1 MHCFTAKTACAV
13 LDVLG
18 PPYCDPEG
26 RHCQYY
32 FDYPLTDFPGIA
44 PFVTVDRFFSL
55 AFHNFAC
62 SFVYISTSKGTHR
75 NVVQIKQT
83 KFRFVYFLFGYLFSF
98 KIARLILDVSAT
110 LCSCVVITFTERTS
124 WEVFIVVDYG
134 KERHYNF
141 Q

>member
-1 MHCFTAKTACAV
+1 MQFC
-13 LDVLG
+13 L
-18 PPYCDPEG
+18 
-26 RHCQYY
+26 Y
-32 FDYPLTDFPGIA
+32 FDFKRYT
-44 PFVTVDRFFSL
+44 
-55 AFHNFAC
+55 
-62 SFVYISTSKGTHR
+62 YR

-134 KERHYNF
+134 KKDAIIFNETVDGVPVSDEEKDGYAWLKERENPEDLVLLGAPYDGPKITET
-141 Q
+141 